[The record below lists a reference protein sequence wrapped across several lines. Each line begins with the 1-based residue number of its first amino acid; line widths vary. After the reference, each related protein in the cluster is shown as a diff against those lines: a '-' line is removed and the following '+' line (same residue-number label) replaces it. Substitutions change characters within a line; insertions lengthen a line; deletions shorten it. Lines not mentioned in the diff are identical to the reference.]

1 MAEGETTTTTG
12 AGDGKGIAG
21 AKRARG
27 VPYTVSIAVCSSMV
41 DNAQSMELATMLAGQ
56 VARCAGIF
64 CADEIVV
71 VDDYGQRGGGNEI
84 SSCAA
89 FLARV
94 LQYMETPQYLRRTL
108 IKSHAHLKHVGLLP
122 PLNAPHHPR
131 STEWTK
137 YREGVVLPPDS
148 SAGRSSEA
156 GGGDFSLINVGLDA
170 PVKAHKRLRARE
182 RVTVRMKDKGFPAEG
197 AAATVFRGK
206 VVSSLEPRSRK
217 GTFWGYDVRVAR
229 SLSEAL
235 SEGPYEG
242 GYDLKIGTSERG
254 DVFDPSD
261 PAKCALPAD
270 FRHCLVAFGAVD
282 GLEFACANDEGIR
295 GKDPR
300 ELFDLYLN
308 TCPGQGSRTIR
319 AEEAIVITMALL
331 STKFP
336 EFFHESSSGGG
347 GGGRIG

>member
-108 IKSHAHLKHVGLLP
+108 IKSRNRKVLKTLAANRKTLQGIKIAL
-122 PLNAPHHPR
+122 A
-131 STEWTK
+131 TK
-137 YREGVVLPPDS
+137 LQV
-148 SAGRSSEA
+148 
-156 GGGDFSLINVGLDA
+156 
-170 PVKAHKRLRARE
+170 H
-182 RVTVRMKDKGFPAEG
+182 
-197 AAATVFRGK
+197 
-206 VVSSLEPRSRK
+206 
-217 GTFWGYDVRVAR
+217 
-229 SLSEAL
+229 
-235 SEGPYEG
+235 
-242 GYDLKIGTSERG
+242 
-254 DVFDPSD
+254 
-261 PAKCALPAD
+261 
-270 FRHCLVAFGAVD
+270 
-282 GLEFACANDEGIR
+282 
-295 GKDPR
+295 
-300 ELFDLYLN
+300 
-308 TCPGQGSRTIR
+308 GQQS
-319 AEEAIVITMALL
+319 
-331 STKFP
+331 
-336 EFFHESSSGGG
+336 
-347 GGGRIG
+347 